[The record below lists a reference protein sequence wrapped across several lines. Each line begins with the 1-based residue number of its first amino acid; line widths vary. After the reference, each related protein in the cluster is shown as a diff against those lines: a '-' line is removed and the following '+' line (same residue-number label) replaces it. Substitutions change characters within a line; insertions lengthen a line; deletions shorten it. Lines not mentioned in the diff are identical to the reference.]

1 MTKKCLVYVF
11 YIQQV
16 IYYVR
21 QKGKFII
28 LSQTFHLRQIGRM
41 LNLFDNCSCYSVV
54 KAVHYSVS

>member
-1 MTKKCLVYVF
+1 MTIKCLVYVF

-28 LSQTFHLRQIGRM
+28 LSQAFQLRQIGRM
-41 LNLFDNCSCYSVV
+41 LNLFDNV
-54 KAVHYSVS
+54 AAILW